1 MSAKISLGGRNA
13 SDQSTVNH
21 RTGKPSTGLLLARP
35 SFKRPPSSSTLEVS
49 GIEERTVKRRATVP
63 KEETLPEGSNV
74 RTITTTLV
82 DCEDQNEMP
91 ALTCAYTTATLPRFK
106 KFRHGVLSSGRSLD
120 VIVPEIADRQGYRQ
134 RQKQLEL
141 PLDRR
146 YQQQREQQYKR
157 GIGGVEEEEEE
168 GEEEEKGKEG
178 RKGAT
183 SMSTLVCCEP
193 VSAGRPRDNLKLVL
207 NRSLSE
213 PGPPATSSCFLS
225 SPTSPVSPTPSTT
238 SSVDSCITDVS
249 GITDIASSISS
260 TSSSGINCNSISSG
274 SSTTSGPGTI
284 IIDNEPINTDVHRH
298 YHHHHYHHHHLHHHH
313 YHQHQLHPL
322 SASKRCKLETVSLP
336 ASPCSESNSLQK
348 QLVLQR
354 TRTITPNELAQR
366 IIEHPTSSPVLLD
379 CRPFILYNVNHIRG
393 AINVN
398 CSDRFNR
405 RRLQLGKAT
414 LADLATA
421 REGKEILRRK
431 QYREVVVYDDC
442 TAELEYLP
450 IQHPLFLVLA
460 ALVEDNREP
469 ALLIGGHKEFHRRHR
484 ELCEDTLLPS
494 GGTGSGSSATV
505 SGCPSPG
512 PGCSVLSL
520 SGPPT
525 PQPADIDSHPASR
538 VLPFLYLGNGK
549 DAADLQLLR
558 ALGATR
564 VLNVTSQLPGYHEER
579 GITYRQI
586 PASDSGHQNLKQY
599 FEEAFD
605 FIEEARKAG
614 SSVLVHCQAGVS
626 RSATIAIAYIMR
638 HKGLSMVEAYKLVKN
653 ARPIISPN
661 LNFMGQLLEL
671 EQGLRASGGVTGTQQ
686 TEEPKSCHQCRWSH
700 QQNSSEEVTSG
711 CSV

>member
-1 MSAKISLGGRNA
+1 MIFGIRARSSMSFFAYA
-13 SDQSTVNH
+13 SGSRLDI
-21 RTGKPSTGLLLARP
+21 TGADVKQPAVAAAAAHPQREARQQEQC
-35 SFKRPPSSSTLEVS
+35 SSSST
-49 GIEERTVKRRATVP
+49 
-63 KEETLPEGSNV
+63 
-74 RTITTTLV
+74 
-82 DCEDQNEMP
+82 
-91 ALTCAYTTATLPRFK
+91 
-106 KFRHGVLSSGRSLD
+106 
-120 VIVPEIADRQGYRQ
+120 
-134 RQKQLEL
+134 
-141 PLDRR
+141 
-146 YQQQREQQYKR
+146 
-157 GIGGVEEEEEE
+157 
-168 GEEEEKGKEG
+168 
-178 RKGAT
+178 
-183 SMSTLVCCEP
+183 MSTLVCCEP
-193 VSAGRPRDNLKLVL
+193 VTAGRSRDNLKLVL

-213 PGPPATSSCFLS
+213 PGPPAGTSSFLS
-225 SPTSPVSPTPSTT
+225 SPTSGTVSPSSSTSSGVDIVDAADSANCSLNASGSSISGCSTT
-238 SSVDSCITDVS
+238 SSSGTDCDLPLVDVH
-249 GITDIASSISS
+249 
-260 TSSSGINCNSISSG
+260 
-274 SSTTSGPGTI
+274 
-284 IIDNEPINTDVHRH
+284 HRH
-298 YHHHHYHHHHLHHHH
+298 YHLHHHH
-313 YHQHQLHPL
+313 FHQHQL

-336 ASPCSESNSLQK
+336 ASPCNDNNTLQR

-354 TRTITPNELAQR
+354 TRTITADDLAQR
-366 IIEHPTSSPVLLD
+366 LLGRRQTDGHPTVLLD
-379 CRPFILYNVNHIRG
+379 CRPFILYNVNHVRG

-414 LADLATA
+414 LADLATT
-421 REGKEILRRK
+421 REGKELLRKRH
-431 QYREVVVYDDC
+431 YREVVVYDDC
-442 TAELEYLP
+442 TDDVDRLP
-450 IQHPLFLVLA
+450 VQHPLFLVLV
-460 ALVEDNREP
+460 ALLEDNREP
-469 ALLIGGHKEFHRRHR
+469 ALLLGGHKEFHRRHR
-484 ELCEDTLLPS
+484 DLCEDTLLPS
-494 GGTGSGSSATV
+494 NGAGPSAV

-512 PGCSVLSL
+512 PGCPVLSL

-538 VLPFLYLGNGK
+538 VLPFLYLGNGR

-599 FEEAFD
+599 FEEAFE

-671 EQGLRASGGVTGTQQ
+671 EQGLRASGGVASAP
-686 TEEPKSCHQCRWSH
+686 EEPKGCHQCRWSH
-700 QQNSSEEVTSG
+700 QQNSEEVTSG

>member
-1 MSAKISLGGRNA
+1 MRHFFEASASRLDI
-13 SDQSTVNH
+13 
-21 RTGKPSTGLLLARP
+21 TGTDV
-35 SFKRPPSSSTLEVS
+35 RPP
-49 GIEERTVKRRATVP
+49 
-63 KEETLPEGSNV
+63 
-74 RTITTTLV
+74 
-82 DCEDQNEMP
+82 
-91 ALTCAYTTATLPRFK
+91 
-106 KFRHGVLSSGRSLD
+106 
-120 VIVPEIADRQGYRQ
+120 
-134 RQKQLEL
+134 
-141 PLDRR
+141 
-146 YQQQREQQYKR
+146 
-157 GIGGVEEEEEE
+157 
-168 GEEEEKGKEG
+168 
-178 RKGAT
+178 
-183 SMSTLVCCEP
+183 MSTLVCCEP

-213 PGPPATSSCFLS
+213 PGPPSDRFLATPT
-225 SPTSPVSPTPSTT
+225 SPTSATTSPT
-238 SSVDSCITDVS
+238 SSNGSS
-249 GITDIASSISS
+249 G
-260 TSSSGINCNSISSG
+260 TSSSSSG
-274 SSTTSGPGTI
+274 SSSI
-284 IIDNEPINTDVHRH
+284 IIGSGNGTDESNGNPLVSNNNNSNSHQ
-298 YHHHHYHHHHLHHHH
+298 YQQHHHHHHRHHHHHHLHHHH
-313 YHQHQLHPL
+313 HRHQGLLYPL
-322 SASKRCKLETVSLP
+322 SANCAPPKRCKLESVSLP
-336 ASPCSESNSLQK
+336 TSPCSESGTLQR
-348 QLVLQR
+348 QLVLR
-354 TRTITPNELAQR
+354 TSRTITSDELARRLLHQ
-366 IIEHPTSSPVLLD
+366 PSTSPVLLD
-379 CRPFILYNVNHIRG
+379 CRPFIVYNVNHVRG

-405 RRLQLGKAT
+405 RRLQQGKAT

-421 REGKEILRRK
+421 REGKEVLRRRL
-431 QYREVVVYDDC
+431 YREVIVYDDC
-442 TAELEYLP
+442 TADLEHLP
-450 IQHPLFLVLA
+450 VQHPLFLVLA

-469 ALLIGGHKEFHRRHR
+469 TLLLGGHKEFHRRHR
-484 ELCEDTLLPS
+484 ELCEDTLLPPS
-494 GGTGSGSSATV
+494 GGATAGPSAV

-512 PGCSVLSL
+512 PGCPVLGL

-538 VLPFLYLGNGK
+538 VLPFLYLGNGR

-671 EQGLRASGGVTGTQQ
+671 EQGLRAAGGVAAPQD
-686 TEEPKSCHQCRWSH
+686 EPKGCHQCRWR
-700 QQNSSEEVTSG
+700 QNNEEVTSG

>member
-1 MSAKISLGGRNA
+1 MSAKISLAGPCTA
-13 SDQSTVNH
+13 QSAVNH
-21 RTGKPSTGLLLARP
+21 RGKPSSGLLLAGTSVKRP
-35 SFKRPPSSSTLEVS
+35 SSMTVEVT
-49 GIEERTVKRRATVP
+49 GTEERAVKRAAVP
-63 KEETLPEGSNV
+63 ELEASSNSSRPNTLLERDSA
-74 RTITTTLV
+74 
-82 DCEDQNEMP
+82 MP
-91 ALTCAYTTATLPRFK
+91 ALARACTTATLPRIKRFK
-106 KFRHGVLSSGRSLD
+106 FASIASTSRPRLD
-120 VIVPEIADRQGYRQ
+120 ITATDVKTTHLQHQ
-134 RQKQLEL
+134 HHH
-141 PLDRR
+141 
-146 YQQQREQQYKR
+146 QQQQQQ
-157 GIGGVEEEEEE
+157 
-168 GEEEEKGKEG
+168 
-178 RKGAT
+178 A
-183 SMSTLVCCEP
+183 SSPMSTLVCCEP
-193 VSAGRPRDNLKLVL
+193 VSAGRSRDNLKLVL

-213 PGPPATSSCFLS
+213 PGPPAGASSFLS
-225 SPTSPVSPTPSTT
+225 SPTSTVSPSSSTSSGVDIVDASDSTNCSLNASGSSISTT
-238 SSVDSCITDVS
+238 SSSGTDC
-249 GITDIASSISS
+249 DH
-260 TSSSGINCNSISSG
+260 
-274 SSTTSGPGTI
+274 PL
-284 IIDNEPINTDVHRH
+284 TDVHRH
-298 YHHHHYHHHHLHHHH
+298 YHHLHHHH
-313 YHQHQLHPL
+313 HFHQHQL

-336 ASPCSESNSLQK
+336 ASPCSENNTLQR

-354 TRTITPNELAQR
+354 TGTITADELAQR
-366 IIEHPTSSPVLLD
+366 LLGQKPDSSPVLLD
-379 CRPFILYNVNHIRG
+379 CRPFILYNVNHVRG

-414 LADLATA
+414 LADLATT
-421 REGKEILRRK
+421 REGKELLRKRH
-431 QYREVVVYDDC
+431 YREVVVYDDC
-442 TAELEYLP
+442 TDDPDRLP
-450 IQHPLFLVLA
+450 VQHPLFLVLV
-460 ALVEDNREP
+460 ALLEDNREP

-484 ELCEDTLLPS
+484 DLCEDTLLPA
-494 GGTGSGSSATV
+494 GGAGPSTV
-505 SGCPSPG
+505 GGCPSPG
-512 PGCSVLSL
+512 PGCPVLSL

-538 VLPFLYLGNGK
+538 VLPFLYLGNGR

-671 EQGLRASGGVTGTQQ
+671 EQGLRASGGVAPGP
-686 TEEPKSCHQCRWSH
+686 EEPKSCHQCRWSH
-700 QQNSSEEVTSG
+700 QQNSEEVTSG

>member
-1 MSAKISLGGRNA
+1 MSAKISLGGLNA
-13 SDQSTVNH
+13 SGQSTVNH
-21 RTGKPSTGLLLARP
+21 RAGKPSSGLFLARP
-35 SFKRPPSSSTLEVS
+35 PVKRLSSTTVAEVS
-49 GIEERTVKRRATVP
+49 GIEERAVKRAAVSEVEASP
-63 KEETLPEGSNV
+63 AGPSI
-74 RTITTTLV
+74 RTSTERGNREQT
-82 DCEDQNEMP
+82 EMP
-91 ALTCAYTTATLPRFK
+91 ALTRASTTATLPRFK
-106 KFRHGVLSSGRSLD
+106 KIRLASSESPSSGVSLD
-120 VIVPEIADRQGYRQ
+120 LTLPVADLRRHWQEEKYFEVSPRQWH
-134 RQKQLEL
+134 
-141 PLDRR
+141 
-146 YQQQREQQYKR
+146 QQR
-157 GIGGVEEEEEE
+157 EEEE
-168 GEEEEKGKEG
+168 GEKREEKYKA
-178 RKGAT
+178 RTTATT

-193 VSAGRPRDNLKLVL
+193 AVSAGRPRDNLKLVL

-225 SPTSPVSPTPSTT
+225 SPTPTSPVSPSPSTT

-249 GITDIASSISS
+249 GITDIASSIGS
-260 TSSSGINCNSISSG
+260 TSSSC
-274 SSTTSGPGTI
+274 STTSTNSSG
-284 IIDNEPINTDVHRH
+284 IDERP
-298 YHHHHYHHHHLHHHH
+298 YHHHHHHHHHPLHHHH
-313 YHQHQLHPL
+313 YHQHHQLHPL

-354 TRTITPNELAQR
+354 TRTITASELAER
-366 IIEHPTSSPVLLD
+366 ILDHPTSSPVLLD

-442 TAELEYLP
+442 TAELEHLP
-450 IQHPLFLVLA
+450 VQHPLFLVLA

-469 ALLIGGHKEFHRRHR
+469 ALLLGGHKEFHRRHR

-494 GGTGSGSSATV
+494 SGGSGGAGATSTV
-505 SGCPSPG
+505 GGCPSPG

-525 PQPADIDSHPASR
+525 PQTADIDSHPASR
-538 VLPFLYLGNGK
+538 VLPFLYLGNGR

-671 EQGLRASGGVTGTQQ
+671 EQGLRASGGVTGTQ
-686 TEEPKSCHQCRWSH
+686 TDEPKGCHQCRWSH

>member
-1 MSAKISLGGRNA
+1 MSAKISLAGRGTA
-13 SDQSTVNH
+13 QSAVNH
-21 RTGKPSTGLLLARP
+21 RGKASSGLLLAGT
-35 SFKRPPSSSTLEVS
+35 SVKRPSSSMTVEVT
-49 GIEERTVKRRATVP
+49 GTEERAVKRAAVP
-63 KEETLPEGSNV
+63 ELEASSRCSRPNTLLERGN
-74 RTITTTLV
+74 
-82 DCEDQNEMP
+82 NMP
-91 ALTCAYTTATLPRFK
+91 ALTRVCTTATLPRIKRFK
-106 KFRHGVLSSGRSLD
+106 FASIASTSCSRLD
-120 VIVPEIADRQGYRQ
+120 ITTTDVKSTHQH
-134 RQKQLEL
+134 
-141 PLDRR
+141 
-146 YQQQREQQYKR
+146 QQQHQYHRQQSSSS
-157 GIGGVEEEEEE
+157 
-168 GEEEEKGKEG
+168 
-178 RKGAT
+178 T
-183 SMSTLVCCEP
+183 MSTLVCCEP
-193 VSAGRPRDNLKLVL
+193 VSAARSRDNLKLVL

-213 PGPPATSSCFLS
+213 PGPPIGASSFLS
-225 SPTSPVSPTPSTT
+225 SPTSIVSPSSST
-238 SSVDSCITDVS
+238 SSGVDVVDGNDCNLNAS
-249 GITDIASSISS
+249 GSSISGCS
-260 TSSSGINCNSISSG
+260 TSSSGIECDL
-274 SSTTSGPGTI
+274 PL
-284 IIDNEPINTDVHRH
+284 TDVHRH
-298 YHHHHYHHHHLHHHH
+298 YHHLHHHH
-313 YHQHQLHPL
+313 FHQHQL

-336 ASPCSESNSLQK
+336 SSPCSENNTLQR

-354 TRTITPNELAQR
+354 TKTITADDLAR
-366 IIEHPTSSPVLLD
+366 RLLGHEDNAPVLLD
-379 CRPFILYNVNHIRG
+379 CRPFILYNVNHVRG

-405 RRLQLGKAT
+405 RRLQLGKAS
-414 LADLATA
+414 LADLATT
-421 REGKEILRRK
+421 REGKELLRRRH
-431 QYREVVVYDDC
+431 YREVVVYDDY
-442 TAELEYLP
+442 TDDMDRLP
-450 IQHPLFLVLA
+450 VQHPLFLVLV
-460 ALVEDNREP
+460 ALLEDNREP
-469 ALLIGGHKEFHRRHR
+469 ALLLGGHKEFHRRHR
-484 ELCEDTLLPS
+484 ELCEDTLLPA
-494 GGTGSGSSATV
+494 GGAGPSTV

-512 PGCSVLSL
+512 PGCPVLSL

-538 VLPFLYLGNGK
+538 VLPFLYLGNGR

-671 EQGLRASGGVTGTQQ
+671 EQGLRASGGVASAP
-686 TEEPKSCHQCRWSH
+686 EEPKSCHQCRWSH
-700 QQNSSEEVTSG
+700 QQNSEEVTSG